1 MSLENPFQENNNIVN
16 KPSSL
21 LSTSTILSVIGSVI
35 AMISAV
41 TAYVNAEANY
51 EKIQKMVNDKDV
63 AKAPE
68 FVKSFFNENALLM
81 TQKAVES
88 KVPIL
93 IISLIAAALC
103 LFGALLMRKLKKDG
117 LKLWMTGEI
126 LPILSNLLF
135 LGFASMSGLALI
147 NLLFPA
153 VFISIYMVCRKEL
166 VN

>member
-1 MSLENPFQENNNIVN
+1 MSLDNPFQENHLEN

-21 LSTSTILSVIGSVI
+21 LSTSTILSIVGSSI

-51 EKIQKMVNDKDV
+51 DKIQKMVNDKGI

-68 FVKSFFNENALLM
+68 FVKTFFNEDALLM
-81 TQKAVES
+81 AQKAVED

-103 LFGALLMRKLKKDG
+103 LFGAVMMRKLKKDG

-126 LPILSNLLF
+126 LPIVSNLVF
-135 LGFASMSGLALI
+135 LGAASMSGIALI
-147 NLLFPA
+147 NLLFPLI
-153 VFISIYMVCRKEL
+153 FFSIYMVCRKEL
-166 VN
+166 VY

>member
-1 MSLENPFQENNNIVN
+1 MSLENPFQENNIVT

-21 LSTSTILSVIGSVI
+21 LSTSTILSIIGSAI

-41 TAYVNAEANY
+41 TAYVNAEVNY

-81 TQKAVES
+81 AQKAVEN
-88 KVPIL
+88 KVPIM

-103 LFGALLMRKLKKDG
+103 LFGAVMMRKLKKDG
-117 LKLWMTGEI
+117 LKLWMTGEL
-126 LPILSNLLF
+126 LPIASNLVF
-135 LGFASMSGLALI
+135 LGAASMSGLALI
-147 NLLFPA
+147 NLVFPA
-153 VFISIYMVCRKEL
+153 VFIVIYMICRKEL

>member
-1 MSLENPFQENNNIVN
+1 MSLENPFQENNIVT

-21 LSTSTILSVIGSVI
+21 LSTSTILSIIGSAI

-41 TAYVNAEANY
+41 TAYVNAEVNY

-81 TQKAVES
+81 AQKAVEN
-88 KVPIL
+88 KVPIM

-103 LFGALLMRKLKKDG
+103 LFGAVMMKKLKKDG
-117 LKLWMTGEI
+117 LKLWMTGEL
-126 LPILSNLLF
+126 LPIASNLVF
-135 LGFASMSGLALI
+135 LGAASMSGLALI
-147 NLLFPA
+147 NLVFPA
-153 VFISIYMVCRKEL
+153 VFIVIYMICRKEL

>member
-1 MSLENPFQENNNIVN
+1 MSLENPFQENNIVT

-21 LSTSTILSVIGSVI
+21 LSTSTILSIIGSAI

-41 TAYVNAEANY
+41 TAFVNAEVNY

-81 TQKAVES
+81 AQKAVEN
-88 KVPIL
+88 KVPIM

-103 LFGALLMRKLKKDG
+103 LFGAVMMRKLKKDG
-117 LKLWMTGEI
+117 LKLWMTGEL
-126 LPILSNLLF
+126 LPIASNLVF
-135 LGFASMSGLALI
+135 LGAASMSGLALI
-147 NLLFPA
+147 NLVFPA
-153 VFISIYMVCRKEL
+153 VFIVIYMICRKEL

>member
-1 MSLENPFQENNNIVN
+1 MSLENPFQENNLES

-21 LSTSTILSVIGSVI
+21 LSTSTILSIIGSGI

-51 EKIQKMVNDKDV
+51 EKIQKMVNDKGI

-81 TQKAVES
+81 AQKAVEN
-88 KVPIL
+88 KLPIL
-93 IISLIAAALC
+93 IISLIAAVLC
-103 LFGALLMRKLKKDG
+103 LFGAVLMRKLKKDG
-117 LKLWMTGEI
+117 LKLWLTGEV
-126 LPILSNLLF
+126 LPIISNLVF
-135 LGFASMSGLALI
+135 LGVASMSGIALI
-147 NLLFPA
+147 NLFFPA

>member
-1 MSLENPFQENNNIVN
+1 MSLENPFQENNIVT

-21 LSTSTILSVIGSVI
+21 LSTSTILSIVGSAI

-41 TAYVNAEANY
+41 TAYVNAEVNY

-81 TQKAVES
+81 AQKAVEN
-88 KVPIL
+88 KVPIM

-103 LFGALLMRKLKKDG
+103 LFGAVMMRKLKKDG
-117 LKLWMTGEI
+117 LKLWMTGEL
-126 LPILSNLLF
+126 LPIASNLVF
-135 LGFASMSGLALI
+135 LGAASMSGLALI
-147 NLLFPA
+147 NLVFPA
-153 VFISIYMVCRKEL
+153 VFVVIYMICRKEL
-166 VN
+166 IN

>member
-1 MSLENPFQENNNIVN
+1 MSLENPFQENNIVT

-21 LSTSTILSVIGSVI
+21 LSTSTILSIIGSAI

-41 TAYVNAEANY
+41 TAFVNAEANY

-81 TQKAVES
+81 AQKAVEN
-88 KVPIL
+88 KVPIM

-103 LFGALLMRKLKKDG
+103 LFGAVMMRKLKKDG
-117 LKLWMTGEI
+117 LKLWMTGEL
-126 LPILSNLLF
+126 LPIASNLVF
-135 LGFASMSGLALI
+135 LGAASMSGLALI
-147 NLLFPA
+147 NLVFPA
-153 VFISIYMVCRKEL
+153 VFIVIYMICRKEL

>member
-1 MSLENPFQENNNIVN
+1 MSLENPFQENNIVT

-21 LSTSTILSVIGSVI
+21 LSTSTILSIIGSAI

-41 TAYVNAEANY
+41 TAYVNAEVNY

-81 TQKAVES
+81 AQKAVEN
-88 KVPIL
+88 KVPIM

-103 LFGALLMRKLKKDG
+103 LFGAV
-117 LKLWMTGEI
+117 MTAMYMFSLYKNLFIVNKHFGFVCEHDTFFI
-126 LPILSNLLF
+126 LEHFKTDNLD
-135 LGFASMSGLALI
+135 
-147 NLLFPA
+147 
-153 VFISIYMVCRKEL
+153 VQE
-166 VN
+166 